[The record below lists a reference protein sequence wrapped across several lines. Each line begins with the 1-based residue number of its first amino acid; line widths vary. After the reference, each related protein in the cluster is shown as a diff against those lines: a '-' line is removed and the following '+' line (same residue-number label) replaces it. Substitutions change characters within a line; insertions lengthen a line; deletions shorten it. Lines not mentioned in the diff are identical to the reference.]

1 MATLQNIRNRAGILV
16 AIVIGLALVAFILG
30 DALQQGNT
38 LFQKSQNKIAEI
50 NGESIQYLDFQK
62 KVEELGEIYKQNSRQ
77 SQLDEN
83 TWVQARETTWQNY
96 LKEILM
102 GEVYEELGI
111 NVSSEE
117 LYDLIQGNNI
127 HPIVRQIFGDPNTGQ
142 VNRAAIVGFLKNLET
157 GVAAD
162 QRAYWYYL
170 EKQIEDDRAIT
181 KYNNLVRQGLY
192 VTTEEAQNS
201 INKSSRQ
208 VSFDFISLPHTS
220 VADST
225 LKISDR
231 DLKKYYNDHSEAYK
245 EEKTRKIEYVVF
257 PVVPSQQDD
266 QAAKAWIEEIKN
278 DFTVTEENVQFTNAN
293 SDENFED
300 IWVKEDALNS
310 EVATWIYSEG
320 ANVNDVYGPYFEDGA
335 YKLAKVH
342 AIEMLPDS
350 VQARHILLEIKTQAE
365 IATKQALADSLK
377 TLIDNGADFAAL
389 AREYSSDTGSAIE
402 GGDLGWFTRAQMA
415 KPFADAAFENK
426 KGETS
431 VVISQYGIHVVQP
444 TERSPLTKQV
454 KVAYLVRVVNASD
467 VTFQK
472 AYANASQFAS
482 ESRNLAKFEEAV
494 KAQNLS
500 KRVATL
506 REQDRE
512 VIGLVNPRQL
522 VRAAFRADVGDVLTD
537 FRESSIFELGDN
549 YVIAALVEA
558 KEDGVAPFESV
569 KSRVELAV
577 AKEKKSE
584 QLIQKMESVL
594 SGNDDFAVIAQ
605 ELGASI
611 QTAENINFNSF
622 SVPNAGAEPALVGT
636 ISTMSA
642 DQISKPVKG
651 NNGVYLVKV
660 TAVIENA
667 EMNVEQEK
675 KNLAQTLGYRASY
688 SAYEAVKNAAEIEDN
703 RSRFY

>member
-1 MATLQNIRNRAGILV
+1 
-16 AIVIGLALVAFILG
+16 
-30 DALQQGNT
+30 
-38 LFQKSQNKIAEI
+38 
-50 NGESIQYLDFQK
+50 
-62 KVEELGEIYKQNSRQ
+62 
-77 SQLDEN
+77 
-83 TWVQARETTWQNY
+83 
-96 LKEILM
+96 M

-111 NVSSEE
+111 NVSSDE

-170 EKQIEDDRAIT
+170 EKQIADDKALT

-201 INKSSRQ
+201 MTKSARQ
-208 VSFDFISLPHTS
+208 VSFDYIALPHTS

-231 DLKKYYNDHSEAYK
+231 DLKKYYNDHSESYK
-245 EEKTRKIEYVVF
+245 EEKTRKIEYIVF

-266 QAAKAWIEEIKN
+266 QAAKIWIEDIKS
-278 DFTVTEENVQFTNAN
+278 DLTTTEDNIQFTNAN
-293 SDENFED
+293 SDENFVD
-300 IWVKEDALNS
+300 VWVKEDDLNTDI
-310 EVATWIYSEG
+310 ANWIYSEG

-350 VQARHILLEIKTQAE
+350 VQARHILLEVKTQAE

-402 GGDLGWFTRAQMA
+402 GGDLGWFTRTQMV
-415 KPFADAAFENK
+415 KPFADVAFENK

-444 TERSPLTKQV
+444 TNRSPLTKQV
-454 KVAYLVRVVNASD
+454 KVAYLVRIVNSSD
-467 VTFQK
+467 ETYQK
-472 AYANASQFAS
+472 AYAKASQFAS
-482 ESRNLAKFEEAV
+482 ENRNLAKFEEAV

-500 KRVATL
+500 KRMATL

-522 VRAAFRADVGDVLTD
+522 VRAAFSANVGEILSD
-537 FRESSIFELGDN
+537 FRESTIFELGDN
-549 YVIAALVEA
+549 YVIAVLVEA
-558 KEDGVAPFESV
+558 KEDGIAPFESV

-584 QLIQKMESVL
+584 QLVQKMESVL

-611 QTAENINFNSF
+611 KTAENVNFNSF
-622 SVPNAGAEPALVGT
+622 SVPGAGAEPALVGT

-660 TAVIENA
+660 TAVTENA
-667 EMNVEQEK
+667 ETDLEQEK